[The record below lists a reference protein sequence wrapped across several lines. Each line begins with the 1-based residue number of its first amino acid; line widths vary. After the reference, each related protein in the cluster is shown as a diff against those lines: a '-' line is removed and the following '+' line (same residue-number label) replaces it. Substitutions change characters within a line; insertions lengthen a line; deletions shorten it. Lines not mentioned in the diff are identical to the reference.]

1 MWTGGQGLKIE
12 NEKKINP
19 IYFIIRKCRHV
30 DKKLSFYFIFSFLLV
45 PFKISVKSVDRW
57 TRSCLSISCFLSFLY
72 PFIFCKKCG
81 QVGKVWKLRMKK
93 KSIPYILL
101 LESVD
106 MWTRSCLS
114 ISFFLSFLYLLKYL
128 QIVWTGGQE
137 AVFLFQVF
145 FLSCTLS
152 ILCKKCGQVDKVWKF
167 RKKKMW
173 TCKQESFFLYYFFL
187 VPTIPDIHTPWRP
200 IQRAG
205 IR

>member
-1 MWTGGQGLKIE
+1 MWKGGQALKCL
-12 NEKKINP
+12 NNNNFNLC
-19 IYFIIRKCRHV
+19 FIIQNCGHV
-30 DKKLSFYFIFSFLLV
+30 DKKLSLYNVF
-45 PFKISVKSVDRW
+45 
-57 TRSCLSISCFLSFLY
+57 FLSCTLSF
-72 PFIFCKKCG
+72 FCKKCG

>member
-1 MWTGGQGLKIE
+1 MDKKLSFYFMFSFFLVPFHFLQKVWTGGQGLKIE
-12 NEKKINP
+12 NE
-19 IYFIIRKCRHV
+19 
-30 DKKLSFYFIFSFLLV
+30 
-45 PFKISVKSVDRW
+45 
-57 TRSCLSISCFLSFLY
+57 
-72 PFIFCKKCG
+72 
-81 QVGKVWKLRMKK
+81 K